1 MRGGRSRLRQGVTP
15 GAVDM
20 TTVVEFPYELD
31 DDRAR
36 PRAVRPRSVRRI
48 RAALGVVALTVVAT
62 FAPAPAPAP
71 PPRLT
76 PPAVEPATTVCPCT
90 VVGPRYDAQT
100 FQVAR
105 LGPQRMGSP

>member
-1 MRGGRSRLRQGVTP
+1 
-15 GAVDM
+15 M

-36 PRAVRPRSVRRI
+36 LRAVRPRSARRI
-48 RAALGVVALTVVAT
+48 RATVGVVALTVVAT
-62 FAPAPAPAP
+62 LAQAPAS
-71 PPRLT
+71 PRLT
-76 PPAVEPATTVCPCT
+76 PPGVEPATTVCPCT